1 MQCPLCRDT
10 ELEPRFSRG
19 IEVDVCPR
27 CRGLWL
33 DRGELERL
41 LDEGGAPQAPA
52 PAPMPPP
59 PQRRD
64 DRGYDDRGDDDRDR
78 RYDDDDDDDRDRRGG
93 KRKKSKAKK
102 LADLFE
108 EVLDF

>member
-1 MQCPLCRDT
+1 MKCPLCRETD
-10 ELEPRFSRG
+10 LEPRFASG
-19 IEVDVCPR
+19 TEVDVCPR

-41 LDEGGAPQAPA
+41 LAADVDERAPQPA
-52 PAPMPPP
+52 PSPP
-59 PQRRD
+59 RRND
-64 DRGYDDRGDDDRDR
+64 EYENRYDDRHPP
-78 RYDDDDDDDRDRRGG
+78 

-108 EVLDF
+108 EVLDL

>member
-10 ELEPRFSRG
+10 TLEPRFSRG

-41 LDEGGAPQAPA
+41 LAEADAAPEAP
-52 PAPMPPP
+52 PSPGPTPPP
-59 PQRRD
+59 PPPRERLD
-64 DRGYDDRGDDDRDR
+64 EWYDDRAPGR
-78 RYDDDDDDDRDRRGG
+78 RRR
-93 KRKKSKAKK
+93 SKAKR

-108 EVLDF
+108 DVLDL

>member
-1 MQCPLCRDT
+1 VKCPLCRDID
-10 ELEPRFSRG
+10 LEPRFSRG

-41 LDEGGAPQAPA
+41 LDEGGAPPPPA
-52 PAPMPPP
+52 APMPPP
-59 PQRRD
+59 PTVPRTEPRRDRDWDDRNWD
-64 DRGYDDRGDDDRDR
+64 DRGRP
-78 RYDDDDDDDRDRRGG
+78 GG
-93 KRKKSKAKK
+93 KKKKSKAKK

-108 EVLDF
+108 EVLDL

>member
-59 PQRRD
+59 PPRRD
-64 DRGYDDRGDDDRDR
+64 DRGRDDRDR
-78 RYDDDDDDDRDRRGG
+78 RYDDDDRDRRGT
-93 KRKKSKAKK
+93 KKKSKAKK

>member
-59 PQRRD
+59 PPRRD
-64 DRGYDDRGDDDRDR
+64 DRGRDDRDR
-78 RYDDDDDDDRDRRGG
+78 RYDDDDDDRDRRG
-93 KRKKSKAKK
+93 KKKKSKAKK

>member
-1 MQCPLCRDT
+1 MLCPLCRDT
-10 ELEPRFSRG
+10 DLEARFSLG

-41 LDEGGAPQAPA
+41 LDEGGTVAQAAPAPA
-52 PAPMPPP
+52 PAPMPAPP
-59 PQRRD
+59 RRD
-64 DRGYDDRGDDDRDR
+64 DRGYDDRDR
-78 RYDDDDDDDRDRRGG
+78 RYDDDDDRDRRGG

>member
-1 MQCPLCRDT
+1 MLCPLCRDT
-10 ELEPRFSRG
+10 TLEPRYSNG

-41 LDEGGAPQAPA
+41 LADADVA
-52 PAPMPPP
+52 PPP
-59 PQRRD
+59 ASPDRRAESAPPE
-64 DRGYDDRGDDDRDR
+64 RDDDRR
-78 RYDDDDDDDRDRRGG
+78 PPR
-93 KRKKSKAKK
+93 RKKSKAKR

-108 EVLDF
+108 DVLDF